1 MSIEKKELIK
11 SIESLPE
18 ELTLQAL
25 DYIEYL
31 KFNSVINNAPQNL
44 EIKNVEDLKNK
55 LELGIESTEKGEV
68 FSIEEVFEDV
78 QRI

>member
-1 MSIEKKELIK
+1 MSAEKQELIK
-11 SIESLPE
+11 SIENLPE
-18 ELTLQAL
+18 ELALQAL

-44 EIKNVEDLKNK
+44 IIRNKEDLKNK

>member
-1 MSIEKKELIK
+1 MSAEKQELIK
-11 SIESLPE
+11 SIENLPE
-18 ELTLQAL
+18 ELALQAL